1 MVAEPKQLQGLPQ
14 RWSAPHQLLQQIISR
29 APVVEFFVP
38 APVVIAA
45 TATAS
50 HDGPDAVPRSDAAG
64 TGASAAAHGT
74 VAVDA
79 ASDATDAAPGAAVA

>member
-1 MVAEPKQLQGLPQ
+1 M
-14 RWSAPHQLLQQIISR
+14 
-29 APVVEFFVP
+29 P

-45 TATAS
+45 AASAS

-74 VAVDA
+74 DA
-79 ASDATDAAPGAAVA
+79 ADVAAYATDAAPGAAGALGADAARSTSEWWERKAVTAINHERIR